1 MTPNTTEDTEDKR
14 DRNLLKATCECGHG
28 IRSSRRVL
36 EVAKPKCSVCH
47 KKFVAVIATGLV
59 VLTTA
64 LVATASS
71 AGASSVRPMTAQKVA
86 AKLVPLGCTATPD
99 TSTATFGIKAKV
111 ELSCTINGENVSI
124 DQYRNAAQ
132 IASNL
137 TMVRSAFGC
146 SMLKSFGITDPS
158 YITDGVTTTSAQ
170 TPATTAQ
177 IRHSLGHGATVTTVH
192 CK

>member
-1 MTPNTTEDTEDKR
+1 MTPNTTKDTEDKR

-47 KKFVAVIATGLV
+47 KRFVATVVAGLAIV
-59 VLTTA
+59 TTA
-64 LVATASS
+64 LAVTATG
-71 AGASSVRPMTAQKVA
+71 AGASSVRPITAQQIA

-146 SMLKSFGITDPS
+146 SMLKSFGLGSPS
-158 YITDGVTTTSAQ
+158 FVTDGLTTTAAQ
-170 TPATTAQ
+170 TQSTTAQ
-177 IRHSLGHGATVTTVH
+177 IRHLLGHGATVTTVH